1 LKIIDIRDILFI
13 GGLSLLGY
21 GLWLR
26 EPWIAFSVCGS
37 LLMVSGYIMGDK
49 K

>member
-49 K
+49 